1 MATTTATPRSIT
13 RVDIAK
19 KITAGELAELD
30 LGIHEAAHS
39 VVGTVLGGEVQ
50 SAMLSREGSSLGLR
64 GLTRFRDLAESRRP
78 DVAYA
83 GPWSQASW
91 RAGGGPTQHQVQA
104 VLAGGGCH
112 DDAMITAAGGRNL
125 MVSTETPRLIE
136 RCWSSVLT
144 LAEQLFKNGEVS
156 HADVLA
162 ALGLAGLS
170 EHAAAFGLANIRSGS
185 TPNTFR
191 IDGPIRF

>member
-1 MATTTATPRSIT
+1 MTTIATPRSIT

-19 KITAGELAELD
+19 KATADELAELD
-30 LGIHEAAHS
+30 LAIHEASHS

-50 SAMLSREGSSLGLR
+50 SVVVTRAGGAHGLH
-64 GLTRFRDLAESRRP
+64 GLTRFRDLAEPARP
-78 DVAYA
+78 DTAYA

-91 RAGGGPTQHQVQA
+91 RAGAWPTQHQVHQ
-104 VLAGGGCH
+104 VLADGGCH
-112 DDAMITAAGGRNL
+112 DDALITAAGGRYL
-125 MVSTETPRLIE
+125 TVSPETPRLIE
-136 RCWSSVLT
+136 RCWSSVLA
-144 LAEQLFKNGEVS
+144 LAGQLFKNGEAS

-162 ALGLAGLS
+162 SLGLAGLS

-185 TPNTFR
+185 APNTLR